1 MVHNSPNSHQV
12 GHTRAGQAGQRE
24 HVRFRSLLLQR
35 FMCCRNTSTGLR
47 LHITGFANS
56 NNIRDLGHVL
66 RAAFLRAGVPADLQR
81 GRLRA
86 LQRQILRPA
95 RRRDEGDAQRLAA
108 YLSDLVVERVKL
120 GLEAVH
126 VVADGDEADGVFGG
140 RIEVAEDAE
149 VGEPLARL
157 EEVAGAAEEADLV
170 GGEVAV
176 ALPSRR

>member
-1 MVHNSPNSHQV
+1 
-12 GHTRAGQAGQRE
+12 
-24 HVRFRSLLLQR
+24 
-35 FMCCRNTSTGLR
+35 
-47 LHITGFANS
+47 
-56 NNIRDLGHVL
+56 
-66 RAAFLRAGVPADLQR
+66 
-81 GRLRA
+81 
-86 LQRQILRPA
+86 
-95 RRRDEGDAQRLAA
+95 
-108 YLSDLVVERVKL
+108 VKL